1 MDILPIAATALNAAG
16 TATAVRAQNIANF
29 SNETYQAAEPVY
41 GSLPNGGGVA
51 VLVQNTDQP
60 VDLVREIIGL
70 RSALYQY
77 QSAAALVETGSELN
91 KTLIDSIA

>member
-1 MDILPIAATALNAAG
+1 MDIQPIAATGLNAAG
-16 TATAVRAQNIANF
+16 TATAVRAQNIVNV

-51 VLVQNTDQP
+51 VLVQSTDQP

-70 RSALYQY
+70 RSVLYQY
-77 QSAAALVETGSELN
+77 QSAAALVETGSELS
-91 KTLIDSIA
+91 KTLVDSTA